1 VLGGPYTISAVLS
14 PAAVL
19 SNYNITYNTA
29 AFTIEKKDASVTPGA
44 KSKTYGESDP
54 GLTGELSGFLAAD
67 GVSANYSRTAGESV
81 LGGPY
86 TISAVLSPA
95 AVLSNYNITYNTAT
109 FTINKATLTVKAD
122 DKTMVLHDALPTFTA
137 TYTGFK
143 FSDTFASAVTGSP
156 SLTTTASSASP
167 AGTAY
172 TVVPAGG
179 TLAANNY
186 TFTFINGTLK
196 ILYST
201 GACMG
206 DLGHTVLQPINAPG
220 GMMSIFKLGSTVP
233 TKFRVCDVNGVSIGT
248 AGVVIGYGL
257 VAAANSPNIAV
268 DEDVYSTTPDTAFR
282 WAGDQWIF
290 NQSTKNNGTLKAGM
304 TYYFAINLNDGSSI
318 FFQYGL
324 K

>member
-1 VLGGPYTISAVLS
+1 
-14 PAAVL
+14 
-19 SNYNITYNTA
+19 
-29 AFTIEKKDASVTPGA
+29 
-44 KSKTYGESDP
+44 
-54 GLTGELSGFLAAD
+54 
-67 GVSANYSRTAGESV
+67 V

-109 FTINKATLTVKAD
+109 FTIIKATLTVKAD
-122 DKTMVLHDALPTFTA
+122 NKTMVLHDALPTFTA

-167 AGTAY
+167 VGTY

-186 TFTFINGTLK
+186 TFAFVNGTLN

-201 GACMG
+201 GACLG
-206 DLGHTVLQPINAPG
+206 DLGHAVLQPINATG
-220 GMMSIFKLGSTVP
+220 TMSVFKLGSTVP

-248 AGVVIGYGL
+248 PGVVIGYGL
-257 VAAANSPNIAV
+257 VGAANSPSITV
-268 DEDVYSTTPDTAFR
+268 DEDTYSTTPDTAFR

-290 NQSTKNNGTLKAGM
+290 NQSTKNNGTLNKAGT
-304 TYYFAINLNDGSSI
+304 TYYFGINLNDGSWI
-318 FFQYGL
+318 YFQYGL